1 MSRRDQWVDRS
12 RDLEL
17 VGAGIDEHAQ
27 REVIRSAHELAM
39 RSAEHGA
46 LREQVHGRIVIA
58 IERSRL
64 AAFRDLIDRFMS
76 EARTVGGR
84 SNPDAVYQVA
94 TGAAA
99 GIDGG
104 LWPIAGGEGHSM
116 VQLFVRVDDVTAHV
130 VRAKELGATIV
141 IPPQVLPGGDEMAVA
156 VDPDGIPFAM
166 FKGRGAFPS

>member
-1 MSRRDQWVDRS
+1 MGDPVMHWQILTKNPEQ
-12 RDLEL
+12 LERFYTSL
-17 VGAGIDEHAQ
+17 FGWTVAAGN
-27 REVIRSAHELAM
+27 
-39 RSAEHGA
+39 A
-46 LREQVHGRIVIA
+46 LGYR
-58 IERSRL
+58 
-64 AAFRDLIDRFMS
+64 
-76 EARTVGGR
+76 
-84 SNPDAVYQVA
+84 QVA
-94 TGAAA
+94 TGAGA

-104 LWPIAGGEGHSM
+104 MWPIAGGEGHSM